1 MAFFKTIRTFRR
13 IAYKRYK
20 YQALRGF
27 IFHIHFLT
35 QFGTA
40 TMVRSILR
48 GGIGRFFTGIL
59 SGMMKDSDRL
69 KDLGKKLDKTMQERR
84 GSPDD
89 NIQEGSAAGLA
100 MRAVTEL
107 LVGLLVCMALG
118 WAADKYLG
126 TKPWLMLAG
135 IVLGLAAGVVNVMRL
150 SNSKQANELL
160 GGKGPMP
167 PSVKDDDDED

>member
-1 MAFFKTIRTFRR
+1 
-13 IAYKRYK
+13 
-20 YQALRGF
+20 
-27 IFHIHFLT
+27 
-35 QFGTA
+35 
-40 TMVRSILR
+40 
-48 GGIGRFFTGIL
+48 
-59 SGMMKDSDRL
+59 MKDSDWL
-69 KDLGKKLDKTMQERR
+69 KDLGTKLDKTLQERR

-89 NIQEGSAAGLA
+89 GSQEGSAAGLA

-126 TKPWLMLAG
+126 TAPWIMLALMP
-135 IVLGLAAGVVNVMRL
+135 LGLAAGVVNVMRL
-150 SNSKQANELL
+150 SKSKQAEDLL